1 MLWQLAKCCEMWAST
16 EEWIRDALVIGTVDK
31 EPSLK
36 SRVQSDNRGNY
47 YYNLS
52 QFISKQDTEP
62 EWTWGWTCL
71 LAIQKERRK
80 KVVLHKENGVN
91 SVVLLHKKQTCFYLH
106 SRKGENSN
114 VQKSINQQ
122 SCSLSVKIQGKG
134 HFKVF
139 NYIWRTVWDY
149 SSMPDYKM
157 PRLKSSCCNLHL
169 TSLDLW

>member
-1 MLWQLAKCCEMWAST
+1 M
-16 EEWIRDALVIGTVDK
+16 VIGTVDK

-62 EWTWGWTCL
+62 GWTCL
-71 LAIQKERRK
+71 LTIQKERRK
-80 KVVLHKENGVN
+80 KVVLHKENAGN
-91 SVVLLHKKQTCFYLH
+91 SVVLLHKKPTCFYVH
-106 SRKGENSN
+106 SKKGENSN

-122 SCSLSVKIQGKG
+122 SCSFSVKIQGKG

-139 NYIWRTVWDY
+139 NYI
-149 SSMPDYKM
+149 
-157 PRLKSSCCNLHL
+157 
-169 TSLDLW
+169 